1 MVYVKRVLEKQ
12 MDEILA
18 RGKSILL
25 LGARQTGKTTLLKRL
40 KSDLEI
46 SLVHP
51 DVRLRYEK
59 NPGALTAEVEQLKDR
74 IRGPKVPL
82 VLLDE
87 IQKVPLLMDAVQ
99 DLIDRKV
106 AAFVLTGSSARKL
119 RRGPAVNLLPGRVI
133 SLKLDPFILAEADE
147 KNLVPCLLYGSLP
160 GIALLES
167 VRQKEM
173 DLESYVRSYLEE
185 EVRAEALVRNLGPF
199 ARFLELAAAES
210 GKTVNF
216 RKLSQEIGVSHVTVQ
231 SYYEILHD
239 CLIAERVE
247 PLIRGGT
254 RRKLVR
260 ADKYLIFDLGVR
272 RAAAQEGT
280 KLPQDTMG
288 RLFEQWVGL
297 ELLRCSR
304 LSEEKTRIRFW
315 RDSSGPEVDWVIDRG
330 GVLTPVEVKWTQS
343 PTVSDIKHLA
353 IFLKE
358 HKNSSVGYVVCQT
371 PRPLKLAKN
380 IIAVSWMDTD
390 RLIYKMGSG
399 RYI

>member
-1 MVYVKRVLEKQ
+1 MVYVKRMLEKP

-25 LGARQTGKTTLLKRL
+25 LGARQTGKTTLLKRRL

-46 SLVHP
+46 SLVNP

-59 NPGALTAEVEQLKDR
+59 NPGVLTAEVEQLKDR
-74 IRGPKVPL
+74 VRGPKVPL
-82 VLLDE
+82 VLIDE
-87 IQKVPLLMDAVQ
+87 IQKVPPLMDAAQ

-119 RRGPAVNLLPGRVI
+119 RRGPAVNLLPGRVV
-133 SLKLDPFILAEADE
+133 SLKLDPFMFAEMSGE
-147 KNLVPCLLYGSLP
+147 NLVSFLLYGALP

-167 VRQKEM
+167 PRQKEM
-173 DLESYVRSYLEE
+173 DLESYVKSYLEE

-216 RKLSQEIGVSHVTVQ
+216 RKLSQEIGVSHVTIQ

-272 RAAAQEGT
+272 RAAAQEGI

-315 RDSSGPEVDWVIDRG
+315 RDSSGPEVDWVIDQG
-330 GVLTPVEVKWTQS
+330 GLLTPVEVKWTQS

-358 HKNSSVGYVVCQT
+358 YKNSNRGYVVCQT

-380 IIAVSWMDTD
+380 IVAISWRDTD
-390 RLIYKMGSG
+390 RLIFGG
-399 RYI
+399 L